1 MAKNRG
7 SDVLVAKL
15 LQEANHLIE
24 VLPGI
29 SRIPKELDVKYITQA
44 HDGLETT
51 AAGLKRANDARSQA
65 VAQKVER
72 VRALI
77 KHVYPTGT
85 LLMLRARNAEGQC
98 IATGLYAALNRTA
111 VATPLS
117 CPANGPVVSL
127 KTRRRPACEN
137 YPCGRCR

>member
-72 VRALI
+72 VRALREAI
-77 KHVYPTGT
+77 TRI
-85 LLMLRARNAEGQC
+85 RAAVKGIHGDDSAEYEMVGGKRRS
-98 IATGLYAALNRTA
+98 TRKR
-111 VATPLS
+111 
-117 CPANGPVVSL
+117 PV
-127 KTRRRPACEN
+127 
-137 YPCGRCR
+137 